1 MTREAHIVITFTD
14 WWLSG
19 TGRAGSDDVDAVV
32 HCDRFGCPALPMTQV
47 KGQLRESADR
57 LAEAGAGGWTKELL
71 GTLFGRAAHDRA
83 ALAFRGDATLD
94 PATARWFALHPAARD
109 QLKRRRAAT
118 RIDEFGVAYD
128 DTLRWVEAA
137 VPLELTGSVVWA
149 GDGGPPPG
157 LDWAGLLDQACA
169 ATLAFGKLKTDGYG
183 RAIASCRPVRS
194 GGSR

>member
-1 MTREAHIVITFTD
+1 MTREASIVITFTD

-19 TGRAGSDDVDAVV
+19 TGRAGSGDVDAVP
-32 HCDRFGCPALPMTQV
+32 HCDRYGCPALPMTQV
-47 KGQLRESADR
+47 KGQLCESAAL
-57 LAEAGAGGWTKELL
+57 LAAAGAGGWTKELL
-71 GTLFGRAAHDRA
+71 EALFGQASRNRA

-94 PATARWFALHPAARD
+94 PATARWFALHPATRD

-118 RIDEFGVAYD
+118 RIDEFGVASD

-149 GDGGPPPG
+149 GDGDPPPG
-157 LDWAGLLDQACA
+157 LDWVGLLDQACA

-183 RAIASCRPVRS
+183 RAIVSCRPVHS